1 MTLQRKGM
9 AKEHCDSWD
18 DENKH
23 IFSHFLEVK
32 SILWRVFFFVDA
44 YNHTSSIAS
53 FLLQDKFLLA

>member
-1 MTLQRKGM
+1 M

-23 IFSHFLEVK
+23 VFSHFLEVK